1 MRRIFWLAVGLGAG
15 ATAAVIVARW
25 ARRQGQKVAPANI
38 GRQAAGAASDLGRL
52 VRTAFDEGRAAMAE
66 REAEIRREIDAA
78 T

>member
-15 ATAAVIVARW
+15 ATAAVLVARW
-25 ARRQGQKVAPANI
+25 ARRQGQRVAPANI
-38 GRQAAGAASDLGRL
+38 GRQVSGAASDLGRL